1 MRGAS
6 GPWDTLCVYRGEVPR
21 SPLALAALSTLAVPG
36 LDVHAVQPCSAPDG
50 FDAATAIDSEQ
61 RRWVV
66 RAPAT
71 LAAGAALEAEVAF
84 LAALEGYVDDGRLPF
99 EVPRAAGFAPLPE
112 GGRAVVYPDLP
123 GHPLR
128 VERIVPGPGL
138 SASLGRSVGALHEL
152 PVSIVER
159 AGLPVYSAQEY
170 RERRLSE
177 VDAAASTG
185 RVPVG
190 LLRRWERALEDVAMW
205 RFSPTITHTALSA
218 ETFLVRSGQVSAIS
232 DFAEVQVGDPADDL
246 AWLLVTAP
254 HDAVDSILEAYQLR
268 RTELTDAHLVDRALL
283 ASELAL
289 ARWLLHGVRTKD
301 DEIVEDAVGML
312 ADLERAST
320 EVGAFS
326 VASGQ
331 SSGGTGTPG
340 SVPTPRATSV
350 HAQAQDEAIDRAR
363 ASRSTGSTPVAREA
377 GGGSS
382 AGTGSGA
389 SAGAGHAPSA
399 GSTSSSGASPSTAAA
414 PSSGPA
420 SQADAGGDDT
430 IGDDEIRLPDYGK
443 VEPRPHQDVATAAFT
458 APVRVVGSDAVAAPS
473 GPRTSG
479 TPRAGETP
487 SSDQTRRTDETPSS
501 DQTPRADGMKTS
513 GPGAVPP
520 PPTEAV
526 ATVEPDHPRGDPD
539 GSTSER

>member
-1 MRGAS
+1 M
-6 GPWDTLCVYRGEVPR
+6 
-21 SPLALAALSTLAVPG
+21 
-36 LDVHAVQPCSAPDG
+36 HAVQPCSAPDG

-66 RAPAT
+66 RTPAT

-254 HDAVDSILEAYQLR
+254 HDAIDSILEAYQLR

-289 ARWLLHGVRTKD
+289 ARWLLHGVRTQD
-301 DEIVEDAVGML
+301 DEVVDDAVGML

-331 SSGGTGTPG
+331 SSTGGGTPASGP
-340 SVPTPRATSV
+340 VPRAASA

-363 ASRSTGSTPVAREA
+363 AARSTGSTPVARDA
-377 GGGSS
+377 GRPSD
-382 AGTGSGA
+382 AGTGAGAASSTSTSASTGTATPAGTAPA
-389 SAGAGHAPSA
+389 SAG
-399 GSTSSSGASPSTAAA
+399 AA
-414 PSSGPA
+414 PSSGSELPGA
-420 SQADAGGDDT
+420 TGSSTGDDDFS
-430 IGDDEIRLPDYGK
+430 DDEIRLPDYGK
-443 VEPRPHQDVATAAFT
+443 VEPRPLQDVATAAFT
-458 APVRVVGSDAVAAPS
+458 APVRVVGSETVAAPS
-473 GPRTSG
+473 GPRT
-479 TPRAGETP
+479 GE
-487 SSDQTRRTDETPSS
+487 
-501 DQTPRADGMKTS
+501 TPRADEAEGS

-526 ATVEPDHPRGDPD
+526 ATVEPDHPRDDPD
-539 GSTSER
+539 EDSSPER

>member
-1 MRGAS
+1 MLTSAPGCLRAVWRPS
-6 GPWDTLCVYRGEVPR
+6 VYRGSVPR

-36 LDVHAVQPCSAPDG
+36 LDVHGVQPSPAPAG
-50 FDAATAIDSEQ
+50 FDAATAVDSER

-84 LAALEGYVDDGRLPF
+84 LAALESYVDDGRLPF

-138 SASLGRSVGALHEL
+138 SASLGRAVGALHEL

-190 LLRRWERALEDVAMW
+190 LLRRWERSLEEVSMW

-218 ETFLVRSGQVSAIS
+218 DTFLVRAGQVSAIS

-254 HDAVDSILEAYQLR
+254 QDAIDSILEAYQLR
-268 RTELTDAHLVDRALL
+268 RTELTDKHLVDRALL

-301 DEIVEDAVGML
+301 DEVVEDAVSML
-312 ADLERAST
+312 ADLERAAT

-326 VASGQ
+326 VATGQ
-331 SSGGTGTPG
+331 VPTAGGRAAAV
-340 SVPTPRATSV
+340 SAPTPRATSV
-350 HAQAQDEAIDRAR
+350 HAQAQDEAIERAR
-363 ASRSTGSTPVAREA
+363 GERAT
-377 GGGSS
+377 GSS
-382 AGTGSGA
+382 AVA
-389 SAGAGHAPSA
+389 AA
-399 GSTSSSGASPSTAAA
+399 GSPKSTTPSSDDHAA
-414 PSSGPA
+414 PGA
-420 SQADAGGDDT
+420 ERDGATGT
-430 IGDDEIRLPDYGK
+430 ETDEDEAVRIPDYDR
-443 VEPRPHQDVATAAFT
+443 VRPRPMQDVATAAFT
-458 APVRVVGSDAVAAPS
+458 APVRVVGTEAVAAPA
-473 GPRTSG
+473 GKDQGTSDDAA
-479 TPRAGETP
+479 AGSAP
-487 SSDQTRRTDETPSS
+487 P
-501 DQTPRADGMKTS
+501 
-513 GPGAVPP
+513 PP
-520 PPTEAV
+520 PPTGPVPTTSSDETA
-526 ATVEPDHPRGDPD
+526 RGTQTAQDEKKSSSAD
-539 GSTSER
+539 DEG

>member
-1 MRGAS
+1 M
-6 GPWDTLCVYRGEVPR
+6 
-21 SPLALAALSTLAVPG
+21 
-36 LDVHAVQPCSAPDG
+36 HAVQPCSAPDG

-138 SASLGRSVGALHEL
+138 SASLGRAVGALHEL

-218 ETFLVRSGQVSAIS
+218 ETFLVRSGQVSAVS

-254 HDAVDSILEAYQLR
+254 HDAIDSILEAYQLR

-301 DEIVEDAVGML
+301 DEVVEDAVGML

-331 SSGGTGTPG
+331 GSTGAGTPA
-340 SVPTPRATSV
+340 SVPTPRAASV

-363 ASRSTGSTPVAREA
+363 ASRSTGSTPVARDA
-377 GGGSS
+377 GAAPS
-382 AGTGSGA
+382 SGA
-389 SAGAGHAPSA
+389 SAGAGASPSA
-399 GSTSSSGASPSTAAA
+399 GA
-414 PSSGPA
+414 PSSAAPG
-420 SQADAGGDDT
+420 ADPVGDDT
-430 IGDDEIRLPDYGK
+430 ADDDIRLPDYGK
-443 VEPRPHQDVATAAFT
+443 VGPRPLQDVATAAFT
-458 APVRVVGSDAVAAPS
+458 APVKVVGSDAVAAPS
-473 GPRTSG
+473 RPRT
-479 TPRAGETP
+479 GETP
-487 SSDQTRRTDETPSS
+487 QADEPQSSGPG
-501 DQTPRADGMKTS
+501 P

-520 PPTEAV
+520 PPTGSVTA
-526 ATVEPDHPRGDPD
+526 AEPAQPRD
-539 GSTSER
+539 GSDEDSAPER

>member
-1 MRGAS
+1 MLTSAAGCLRALWRPS
-6 GPWDTLCVYRGEVPR
+6 VYRGDVPR

-36 LDVHAVQPCSAPDG
+36 LDVHGVQPSPAPAG
-50 FDAATAIDSEQ
+50 FDAATAVDSER

-84 LAALEGYVDDGRLPF
+84 LAALEAYVDDGRLPF

-138 SASLGRSVGALHEL
+138 SASLGRAVGALHEL

-185 RVPVG
+185 HVPVG
-190 LLRRWERALEDVAMW
+190 LLRRWERSLEEVSMW

-218 ETFLVRSGQVSAIS
+218 ETFLVRAGQVSAIS
-232 DFAEVQVGDPADDL
+232 DFADVQVGDPADDL

-254 HDAVDSILEAYQLR
+254 QDAVDSILEAYQLR
-268 RTELTDAHLVDRALL
+268 RTELSDKHLVDRALL

-301 DEIVEDAVGML
+301 DEVVEDAIGML
-312 ADLERAST
+312 ADLERAAT

-326 VASGQ
+326 VA
-331 SSGGTGTPG
+331 TGPVPAADG
-340 SVPTPRATSV
+340 RAAAVSAPTPRATSV
-350 HAQAQDEAIDRAR
+350 HAQAQDEAIERAR
-363 ASRSTGSTPVAREA
+363 GERVTGATAVA
-377 GGGSS
+377 
-382 AGTGSGA
+382 
-389 SAGAGHAPSA
+389 P
-399 GSTSSSGASPSTAAA
+399 AAT
-414 PSSGPA
+414 
-420 SQADAGGDDT
+420 GDDDAP
-430 IGDDEIRLPDYGK
+430 GAELDEDGEARVPDYERR
-443 VEPRPHQDVATAAFT
+443 EPRPTGDVATAAFT
-458 APVRVVGSDAVAAPS
+458 APVRVVGTDAVAAPP
-473 GPRTSG
+473 GPQEG
-479 TPRAGETP
+479 TKQTAG
-487 SSDQTRRTDETPSS
+487 D
-501 DQTPRADGMKTS
+501 
-513 GPGAVPP
+513 VPP
-520 PPTEAV
+520 PPPPPPTGAV
-526 ATVEPDHPRGDPD
+526 P
-539 GSTSER
+539 TSSPAPASAADEDEEDKEDVQAVQAEKKSSSDDER

>member
-1 MRGAS
+1 M
-6 GPWDTLCVYRGEVPR
+6 
-21 SPLALAALSTLAVPG
+21 
-36 LDVHAVQPCSAPDG
+36 HAVQPSTAPDG
-50 FDAATAIDSEQ
+50 FDAATAIDSDQ

-84 LAALEGYVDDGRLPF
+84 LAALESYVDDGRLPF

-138 SASLGRSVGALHEL
+138 SASLGRAVGALHEL

-177 VDAAASTG
+177 VDAAAATG

-190 LLRRWERALEDVAMW
+190 LLRRWERRLEDVSMW
-205 RFSPTITHTALSA
+205 RFSPTITHTSLSA
-218 ETFLVRSGQVSAIS
+218 ETFLVRAGQVSAIS

-246 AWLLVTAP
+246 SWLLVTAP
-254 HDAVDSILEAYQLR
+254 QDSIDSILEAYQLR

-289 ARWLLHGVRTKD
+289 ARWLLHGVRTQD
-301 DEIVEDAVGML
+301 DEVIEDAVGML

-326 VASGQ
+326 VATGQ
-331 SSGGTGTPG
+331 GTSSGERGAPASGA
-340 SVPTPRATSV
+340 SPRAASA
-350 HAQAQDEAIDRAR
+350 HAQAQDQAIERAR
-363 ASRSTGSTPVAREA
+363 VARTTGSTPVARS
-377 GGGSS
+377 G
-382 AGTGSGA
+382 AGTPADGSGTGTPVDGPHDA
-389 SAGAGHAPSA
+389 ATARGAQSVG
-399 GSTSSSGASPSTAAA
+399 TA
-414 PSSGPA
+414 SGPA
-420 SQADAGGDDT
+420 AAADDAVDLEDGVKV
-430 IGDDEIRLPDYGK
+430 PDYEK
-443 VEPRPHQDVATAAFT
+443 SQPRPSQDVPTAAFT
-458 APVRVVGSDAVAAPS
+458 APVRVVGTDAVAAPA
-473 GPRTSG
+473 GPRPGSGSGSGSDAAGDDESDEDGAAADAETS
-479 TPRAGETP
+479 AGP
-487 SSDQTRRTDETPSS
+487 
-501 DQTPRADGMKTS
+501 
-513 GPGAVPP
+513 VPP
-520 PPTEAV
+520 PPSDEDT
-526 ATVEPDHPRGDPD
+526 
-539 GSTSER
+539 STAPH

>member
-1 MRGAS
+1 M
-6 GPWDTLCVYRGEVPR
+6 PR

-36 LDVHAVQPCSAPDG
+36 LDVHAVQPCSAPVG
-50 FDAATAIDSEQ
+50 FDAATAVDSER

-84 LAALEGYVDDGRLPF
+84 LAALEAYVDDGRLPF

-138 SASLGRSVGALHEL
+138 SASLGRAVGALHEL

-190 LLRRWERALEDVAMW
+190 LLRRWERSLEEVSMW

-218 ETFLVRSGQVSAIS
+218 ETFLVRAGQVSAIS
-232 DFAEVQVGDPADDL
+232 DFADVQVGDPADDL

-254 HDAVDSILEAYQLR
+254 QDAIESILEAYQLR
-268 RTELTDAHLVDRALL
+268 RTELTDKHLVDRALL

-289 ARWLLHGVRTKD
+289 ARWLLHGVRTQD
-301 DEIVEDAVGML
+301 DEVVEDAVGML
-312 ADLERAST
+312 TDLERAAT

-326 VASGQ
+326 VATGQ
-331 SSGGTGTPG
+331 PTTAGGRAAAASAPA
-340 SVPTPRATSV
+340 PRATSE
-350 HAQAQDEAIDRAR
+350 HSRAQDEAIDRAR
-363 ASRSTGSTPVAREA
+363 GERATGSTP
-377 GGGSS
+377 
-382 AGTGSGA
+382 
-389 SAGAGHAPSA
+389 
-399 GSTSSSGASPSTAAA
+399 AAA
-414 PSSGPA
+414 GPPA
-420 SQADAGGDDT
+420 PGQDGARHPGGPRDGSAAEQD
-430 IGDDEIRLPDYGK
+430 GPDGGLDEDGELRVPDYDR
-443 VEPRPHQDVATAAFT
+443 VQPRPTGDVATAAFT
-458 APVRVVGSDAVAAPS
+458 APVRVVGTGAVAAPS
-473 GPRTSG
+473 GRQDATS
-479 TPRAGETP
+479 AG
-487 SSDQTRRTDETPSS
+487 
-501 DQTPRADGMKTS
+501 AA
-513 GPGAVPP
+513 GPVPP
-520 PPTEAV
+520 PPPTGPVPTQAGSSTDAETTADDSTPAPRATEN
-526 ATVEPDHPRGDPD
+526 D
-539 GSTSER
+539 

>member
-1 MRGAS
+1 M
-6 GPWDTLCVYRGEVPR
+6 
-21 SPLALAALSTLAVPG
+21 
-36 LDVHAVQPCSAPDG
+36 HAVQPCSAPDG

-138 SASLGRSVGALHEL
+138 SASLGRAVGALHEL

-185 RVPVG
+185 RVPVA
-190 LLRRWERALEDVAMW
+190 LLRRWERALEDVATW

-254 HDAVDSILEAYQLR
+254 QDAVDSILEAYQLR
-268 RTELTDAHLVDRALL
+268 RTELTDAHLVDRAIL

-301 DEIVEDAVGML
+301 DEVVEDAVGML

-331 SSGGTGTPG
+331 GSTGAGTPT
-340 SVPTPRATSV
+340 SVPTPRAVSE
-350 HAQAQDEAIDRAR
+350 HSRAQDEAIDRAR
-363 ASRSTGSTPVAREA
+363 ASRSTGSTPVAP
-377 GGGSS
+377 GSADAS
-382 AGTGSGA
+382 LASGA
-389 SAGAGHAPSA
+389 A
-399 GSTSSSGASPSTAAA
+399 SSGAPRA
-414 PSSGPA
+414 PGASSG
-420 SQADAGGDDT
+420 S
-430 IGDDEIRLPDYGK
+430 DDEALGADDDGIRLPDYGK
-443 VEPRPHQDVATAAFT
+443 VEPRPLQDVATAAFT
-458 APVRVVGSDAVAAPS
+458 APVKVVGSDAVAAPS
-473 GPRTSG
+473 RPRT
-479 TPRAGETP
+479 E
-487 SSDQTRRTDETPSS
+487 
-501 DQTPRADGMKTS
+501 QTPRADGPGDTGPEVEHDGQGAEERDGQGTS
-513 GPGAVPP
+513 PRDASAPAAAPGPVPP
-520 PPTEAV
+520 PPTGPVAV
-526 ATVEPDHPRGDPD
+526 
-539 GSTSER
+539 SERPQTDDDSDEGSPPER

>member
-1 MRGAS
+1 MAARGAS
-6 GPWDTLCVYRGEVPR
+6 GLSGGRVVYRGIVPR

-36 LDVHAVQPCSAPDG
+36 LDVHGVQPCSAPVG
-50 FDAATAIDSEQ
+50 FDAATAVDSER

-84 LAALEGYVDDGRLPF
+84 LAALEAYVDDGRLPF

-138 SASLGRSVGALHEL
+138 SASLGRAVGALHEL

-190 LLRRWERALEDVAMW
+190 LLRRWERSLEEVSVW

-218 ETFLVRSGQVSAIS
+218 ETFLVRAGQVSAIS
-232 DFAEVQVGDPADDL
+232 DFADVQVGDPADDL

-254 HDAVDSILEAYQLR
+254 QDAIESILEAYQLR
-268 RTELTDAHLVDRALL
+268 RTELTDKHLVDRALL

-289 ARWLLHGVRTKD
+289 ARWLLHGVRTQD
-301 DEIVEDAVGML
+301 DEVVEDAVGML
-312 ADLERAST
+312 VDLERAAT

-326 VASGQ
+326 VATGQ
-331 SSGGTGTPG
+331 PTTAGGRAAAP
-340 SVPTPRATSV
+340 SAPTPRAAS
-350 HAQAQDEAIDRAR
+350 AQSQAQDEAIDRAR
-363 ASRSTGSTPVAREA
+363 GERATGSTPTAA
-377 GGGSS
+377 GPPA
-382 AGTGSGA
+382 AGPPA
-389 SAGAGHAPSA
+389 AERAGAGHPGAPRDDSA
-399 GSTSSSGASPSTAAA
+399 AQQDEP
-414 PSSGPA
+414 
-420 SQADAGGDDT
+420 DAGH
-430 IGDDEIRLPDYGK
+430 DEDGELRVPDYDR
-443 VEPRPHQDVATAAFT
+443 VQPRPTGDVATAAFT
-458 APVRVVGSDAVAAPS
+458 APVRVVGTDAVAAPPGRQDTTSAAS
-473 GPRTSG
+473 GS
-479 TPRAGETP
+479 
-487 SSDQTRRTDETPSS
+487 
-501 DQTPRADGMKTS
+501 
-513 GPGAVPP
+513 VPP
-520 PPTEAV
+520 PPPTGPVPTAVPDDAERGSRDAQDPREAQD
-526 ATVEPDHPRGDPD
+526 ARDERARD
-539 GSTSER
+539 GADDED